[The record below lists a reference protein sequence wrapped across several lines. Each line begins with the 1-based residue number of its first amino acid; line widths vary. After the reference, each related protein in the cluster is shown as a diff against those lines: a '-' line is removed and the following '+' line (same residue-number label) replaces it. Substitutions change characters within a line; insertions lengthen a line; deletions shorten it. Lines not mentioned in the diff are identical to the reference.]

1 VPDTRQHRT
10 FHQGR
15 RACSPDALQDLNI
28 PAVLATIAEEVQPCF
43 GKGRQATYIP
53 ALAEVDPRQFGM
65 AITTVTGE
73 EYAVGDAGIPFSIQS
88 ISKVFT
94 LILALNVEGE
104 QLWSRIGREPS
115 GSAFNSLVQLEYEK
129 GIPRNPFIN
138 AGAIVAVDR
147 VYTHVDDFKKLFL
160 DFIRFLCASERVDYD
175 PEVMASEQ
183 ATGNTN
189 YALAHLLKAYG
200 TIETAVDVLLPAY
213 FYQCSISMTCTE
225 LARTFVGLAN
235 QGMSP
240 VIRESVVT
248 ERRARRINSLMLTCG
263 MYDAVGNFAYR
274 VGLPSKSGVGGG
286 VVAIVPGVM
295 AITVW
300 SPELDLSG
308 NSVAG
313 VRALELFTEI
323 TGLSVF

>member
-1 VPDTRQHRT
+1 M
-10 FHQGR
+10 
-15 RACSPDALQDLNI
+15 PDALRNLNI
-28 PAVLATIAEEVQPCF
+28 PRVLETIHEEIQPCF
-43 GKGRQATYIP
+43 GKGQQASYIP
-53 ALAEVDPRQFGM
+53 ALADVDPQQFGM

-73 EYAVGDAGIPFSIQS
+73 EYSIGDAETPFSIQS

-94 LILALNVEGE
+94 LILALNIEGE
-104 QLWSRIGREPS
+104 QLWTRIGREPS
-115 GSAFNSLVQLEYEK
+115 GNAFNSLIQLEYEK

-147 VYTHVDDFKKLFL
+147 VYAHVEDFETLFL
-160 DFIRFLCASERVDYD
+160 EFIRFVAASDRVDYD
-175 PEVMASEQ
+175 HEVKISEQ
-183 ATGNTN
+183 ATGHINH
-189 YALAHLLKAYG
+189 ALAHFLKAHG
-200 TIETAVDVLLPAY
+200 TIDSPVDKVLPAY
-213 FYQCSISMTCTE
+213 FSQCSVSMTCTE
-225 LARTFVGLAN
+225 LSRAFLCLAN
-235 QGMSP
+235 RGLSP
-240 VIRESVVT
+240 IVEESIVT

-286 VVAIVPGVM
+286 IVAIVPGVM
-295 AITVW
+295 SITVW

-323 TGLSVF
+323 TGLSIF